1 MRTIGGRLP
10 AVCGADDVGVLSS
23 CAGADPQDGRVLRSD
38 GQPPAQRRQADA
50 VRQPAGALRRHV
62 LVLLPQPAALP
73 LQLPVP
79 GSSCPGQPLVRLS
92 RFRGNGPA
100 PLSLTRRLFQMP
112 HEAAAQTS
120 VDVSQLNFTKHYYQA
135 DKKKK

>member
-1 MRTIGGRLP
+1 MLAALTMLGGW
-10 AVCGADDVGVLSS
+10 GLSS
-23 CAGADPQDGRVLRSD
+23 CAGADPQDGHVLRSD

-79 GSSCPGQPLVRLS
+79 GSSRPGQPLVCLS
-92 RFRGNGPA
+92 RFHGNSPA
-100 PLSLTRRLFQMP
+100 PRSLARRLFQMP
-112 HEAAAQTS
+112 HEAAAQSS
-120 VDVSQLNFTKHYYQA
+120 VDLSQLNFTKHYYQT

>member
-1 MRTIGGRLP
+1 MRW
-10 AVCGADDVGVLSS
+10 VCLSS
-23 CAGADPQDGRVLRSD
+23 CAGADPQDGHVLRSD

-79 GSSCPGQPLVRLS
+79 GSSCPGQPLVCLS
-92 RFRGNGPA
+92 RFHGNSLA
-100 PLSLTRRLFQMP
+100 PLSLPRRLFQMP
-112 HEAAAQTS
+112 HEAAAQSS
-120 VDVSQLNFTKHYYQA
+120 VDLSQLNFTKHYYQT
-135 DKKKK
+135 DKKTK